1 MALEIK
7 QTLKLSQ
14 QLVMTPQLQQA
25 IKLLQLNRLELAETI
40 NQELLENPLLE
51 ISEETTQDAEQ
62 VDLDAGAEPE
72 SDMALRSDG
81 NEETPGSNESGPE
94 AEAEAPGESGAEPE
108 VEVDGQIS
116 EDFDWENYLGEY
128 SSGGS
133 GYESIVR
140 EEKDAPPYENT
151 ISRPISLREH
161 LLEQLGLT
169 GLSPRQMALGEM
181 IIESLNPD
189 GYLPLDREE
198 LAEMAGSSPEEAEAV
213 LATIQTFDP
222 LGVAAR
228 DLRECLLIQARE
240 LYPSD
245 DLVLAIIDQH
255 LGDLERR
262 RYQVITK
269 KFKVDM
275 ERVAAALES
284 IQSLDPKPGQV
295 LNSDLPLYITPDIYV
310 YKVDGEFVIVLNEDG
325 LPKLRVNNFY
335 KKALA
340 AGADSEA
347 KEYVRGKL
355 RSALWLIRSI
365 HQRQRT
371 IYKVTESIVKF
382 QREFFDKGI
391 AYLKPL
397 VLRDVAEDVGMHE
410 STISRVTTNKYVHT
424 PQGVFELKYFFNSGI
439 NRFQGQAMASEAVKE
454 RIRKIIA
461 GENSAKPLSDQ
472 AIADMLKREDIDIAR
487 RTVAKYREMLGIL
500 PSSRRKQPLSALGKK
515 GVDNSPTEG

>member
-7 QTLKLSQ
+7 QSLKLAQ

-51 ISEETTQDAEQ
+51 VGEETTQEADEI
-62 VDLDAGAEPE
+62 DMEAGAEPE
-72 SDMALRSDG
+72 SDMALRADTAG
-81 NEETPGSNESGPE
+81 ESPAGDE
-94 AEAEAPGESGAEPE
+94 GGAEAAPEGPAEPE
-108 VEVDGQIS
+108 VEVDGNVN

-140 EEKDAPPYENT
+140 EERDAPAYENL
-151 ISRPISLREH
+151 ISRPPSLRDH
-161 LLEQLGLT
+161 LLEQLAVTSLDG
-169 GLSPRQMALGEM
+169 QQKALGEM

-189 GYLPLDREE
+189 GYLPLDLAEV
-198 LAEMAGSSPEEAEAV
+198 AEMAGAGLEQAETV
-213 LATIQTFDP
+213 LAVIHTFDP

-228 DLRECLLIQARE
+228 DLKECLLIQARE
-240 LYPSD
+240 LYPD
-245 DLVLAIIDQH
+245 NELVLTIIDQH

-262 RYQVITK
+262 RYQAIAK
-269 KFKVDM
+269 KLKVSL
-275 ERVAAALES
+275 EEVAEALED
-284 IQSLDPKPGQV
+284 IQSLQPKPGQA
-295 LNSDLPLYITPDIYV
+295 LSTEEPFYITPDIYI

-335 KKALA
+335 KQALA
-340 AGADSEA
+340 AGGDAEA
-347 KEYVRGKL
+347 KEYVQGKL

-371 IYKVTESIVKF
+371 IYKVTESLVKF
-382 QREFFDKGI
+382 QREFFEKGI

-454 RIRKIIA
+454 RIRQLIA
-461 GENSAKPLSDQ
+461 AENAAKPLSDQ
-472 AIADMLKREDIDIAR
+472 AIADMLKEEDIDIAR

-500 PSSRRKQPLSALGKK
+500 PSSRRRQPLSALSKK
-515 GVDNSPTEG
+515 GR

>member
-7 QTLKLSQ
+7 QSLRLSQ

-51 ISEETTQDAEQ
+51 ITEETTQDVEQAE
-62 VDLDAGAEPE
+62 LDAGAEPE
-72 SDMALRSDG
+72 NDMALRADG
-81 NEETPGSNESGPE
+81 QGSEGGEAAEGAGEDAGGGEISET
-94 AEAEAPGESGAEPE
+94 APSERE
-108 VEVDGQIS
+108 VEVDGQVH

-128 SSGGS
+128 SSGGT

-140 EEKDAPPYENT
+140 EDKDAPAYENMLT
-151 ISRPISLREH
+151 STPSLRDH
-161 LLEQLGLT
+161 LLEQLSFTDLDPAE
-169 GLSPRQMALGEM
+169 LAVGEA
-181 IIESLNPD
+181 IIESLDAD
-189 GYLPLDREE
+189 GYLPLGVEE
-198 LAEMAGSSPEEAEAV
+198 LAKVAGTDTQTAERT
-213 LATIQTFDP
+213 LKIIQGFDP
-222 LGVAAR
+222 TGVAAR
-228 DLRECLLIQARE
+228 DLRECLLIQAAERYPDDE
-240 LYPSD
+240 L
-245 DLVLAIIDQH
+245 VRAIISDH
-255 LGDLERR
+255 LPDLERR
-262 RYQVITK
+262 RYQVIAK
-269 KFKVDM
+269 KLKIDM
-275 ERVAAALES
+275 DQVAQALDA
-284 IQSLDPKPGQV
+284 IRCLDPRPGQV
-295 LNSDLPLYITPDIYV
+295 LNSEQAQYITPDIYV
-310 YKVDGEFVIVLNEDG
+310 YKVDGEFVIMLNEDG
-325 LPKLRVNNFY
+325 LPKLRVNSFY
-335 KKALA
+335 REALA
-340 AGADSEA
+340 LGGDAVA
-347 KEYVRGKL
+347 KEYVQGKL

-454 RIRKIIA
+454 RIRKIIS
-461 GENSAKPLSDQ
+461 GEEPNKPLSDQ
-472 AIADMLKREDIDIAR
+472 AIAEMLEREDIDIAR

-500 PSSRRKQPLSALGKK
+500 PSSRRRQPLRGLGR
-515 GVDNSPTEG
+515 SEG

>member
-7 QTLKLSQ
+7 QTLRLSQ

-25 IKLLQLNRLELAETI
+25 IKLLQLNRLELADTI
-40 NQELLENPLLE
+40 NQELLENPILE
-51 ISEETTQDAEQ
+51 ISEETTQESQDIAM
-62 VDLDAGAEPE
+62 DAGAEPE
-72 SDMALRSDG
+72 SDPALRADDI
-81 NEETPGSNESGPE
+81 EEAHGGDEIA
-94 AEAEAPGESGAEPE
+94 AEAAAETAAEPE
-108 VEVDGQIS
+108 VEVDGNVN

-140 EEKDAPPYENT
+140 EEKDAPAYENM
-151 ISRPISLREH
+151 ISRPPSLRDH
-161 LLEQLGLT
+161 LLEQLAVT
-169 GLSPRQMALGEM
+169 GLSQEQMALGEM

-189 GYLPLDREE
+189 GYLPLGVEE
-198 LAEMAGSSPEEAEAV
+198 VAEMAGADREQTEEV
-213 LATIQTFDP
+213 LQVIHTFDP

-240 LYPSD
+240 LYPED
-245 DLVLAIIDQH
+245 EVALTIIDQH

-262 RYQVITK
+262 RYQVIAK
-269 KFKVDM
+269 KLKVPL
-275 ERVAAALES
+275 ERVAAALEA
-284 IQSLDPKPGQV
+284 IQTLEPKPGQA
-295 LNSDLPLYITPDIYV
+295 LSNEEPYYITPDIYI
-310 YKVDGEFVIVLNEDG
+310 YKVDGEYVIVLNEDG

-335 KKALA
+335 RAALA
-340 AGADSEA
+340 AGGDAEA
-347 KEYVRGKL
+347 KEYVQGKL

-454 RIRKIIA
+454 RIRKIISE
-461 GENSAKPLSDQ
+461 ENPAKPLSDQ
-472 AIADMLKREDIDIAR
+472 TIADMLKKEDIDIAR

-500 PSSRRKQPLSALGKK
+500 PSSRRRQPLSALSKK
-515 GVDNSPTEG
+515 GR

>member
-7 QTLKLSQ
+7 QSLRLSQ

-51 ISEETTQDAEQ
+51 INEETTQDTEEM
-62 VDLDAGAEPE
+62 DLEAGAEPE
-72 SDMALRSDG
+72 SDMALRSDTAG
-81 NEETPGSNESGPE
+81 DTPVGDQAAAESP
-94 AEAEAPGESGAEPE
+94 AKPE
-108 VEVDGQIS
+108 VEVDGNVS

-140 EEKDAPPYENT
+140 EEKDAPAYENL
-151 ISRPISLREH
+151 ISRPPSLRDH
-161 LLEQLGLT
+161 LLEQLAVT
-169 GLSPRQMALGEM
+169 GLSQAQMALGEI

-189 GYLPLDREE
+189 GYLPVPLEE
-198 LAEMAGSSPEEAEAV
+198 VAEMAGGTLAEVEKV
-213 LATIQTFDP
+213 LAAIHTFDP
-222 LGVAAR
+222 LGVGAR

-240 LYPSD
+240 LYPD
-245 DLVLAIIDQH
+245 DEVVLAIIENH
-255 LGDLERR
+255 LGDLEKR
-262 RYQVITK
+262 RYQAIAK
-269 KFKVDM
+269 KLKVPM
-275 ERVAAALES
+275 EAVGAALEA
-284 IQSLDPKPGQV
+284 IQTLEPKPGRAM
-295 LNSDLPLYITPDIYV
+295 NDEEPFYITPDIYI
-310 YKVDGEFVIVLNEDG
+310 YKVDGEYVIMLNEDG

-335 KKALA
+335 REALA

-347 KEYVRGKL
+347 KEYVQGKL

-371 IYKVTESIVKF
+371 IYKVTEAIIKF
-382 QREFFDKGI
+382 QRDFFDKGI

-397 VLRDVAEDVGMHE
+397 VLRDVAEEVGMHE

-461 GENSAKPLSDQ
+461 DENSAKPLSDQ
-472 AIADMLKREDIDIAR
+472 AIADMLKEEDIDIAR
-487 RTVAKYREMLGIL
+487 RTVAKYRGDVGY
-500 PSSRRKQPLSALGKK
+500 SSLFPPPADPGFP
-515 GVDNSPTEG
+515 G